1 MSTVK
6 SHQPGQKPHEHFE
19 REVMTRLRKNG
30 KVGIDDY
37 KQLGI
42 YPQAQGE
49 KYRGKMQTL
58 RRRLR
63 HIASVYPAILSEDGL
78 ALKLEVAS
86 KSLRDLV
93 KRFIQESPFKPT
105 LEDTAVQLG
114 IVPENPAL
122 REIYYSLAR
131 EWKCPT
137 NPGSQIF

>member
-1 MSTVK
+1 MK
-6 SHQPGQKPHEHFE
+6 SHQPSQEPHEHFE
-19 REVMTRLRKNG
+19 REVMTRLRRSG
-30 KVGIDDY
+30 KVGIEDF
-37 KQLGI
+37 KELGL
-42 YPQAQGE
+42 YPQAQDE
-49 KYRGKMQTL
+49 KNRGKMQTL

-86 KSLRDLV
+86 ESLRELV

-114 IVPENPAL
+114 IVPEDPAL